1 MVGAQT
7 LLRLIRHKCA
17 VRTYLTTKVP
27 NVSCP
32 SCGLTS
38 YAPTPHSTAS
48 PCPYCDAELFPRHQR
63 PAPEQAATQLPAPQ
77 APGHQA
83 SAREAA

>member
-1 MVGAQT
+1 
-7 LLRLIRHKCA
+7 
-17 VRTYLTTKVP
+17 VRAPDVLNDEVP

-63 PAPEQAATQLPAPQ
+63 AAPEQAATQLPPPHAPHTPH
-77 APGHQA
+77 AP
-83 SAREAA
+83 AREAA